1 MNARQILLLVLNVA
15 SLALGQILFK
25 LAASAMK
32 SVNWVS
38 DWVLNWHLMVALV
51 VYAAAT
57 ALWVVLLRSVP
68 LAVAYPFVALA
79 FVIVP
84 VVAHFVLGE
93 PLRWQTML
101 GAAVIVAGVWITSL
115 E

>member
-1 MNARQILLLVLNVA
+1 MNARQILLLTLNVA

-32 SVNWVS
+32 SGHWLT
-38 DWVLNWHLMVALV
+38 DWLLNWQLMVALV

-57 ALWVVLLRSVP
+57 ALWVLLLRTVP
-68 LAVAYPFVALA
+68 LSMAYPFVALA

-84 VVAHFVLGE
+84 VAAHFVLGE
-93 PLRWQTML
+93 PLRWQAVA
-101 GAAVIVAGVWITSL
+101 GAAVIVAGVWISNL